1 VKVGILALAAGKAR
15 RFGSDKRLARLPD
28 GRYCIEAFLDRAEA
42 SGLPVMVCLAAG
54 DRQLA
59 DLLDVRGCRYHT
71 CERAAEGMGGT
82 LAEAITH
89 IPDWDGVLVALAD
102 MPWISADTY
111 RAVAG
116 QLSPDG
122 ICVPVYS
129 GRRGHPVGFG
139 RALFGEIAA
148 LGGDSGARDLLA
160 RHPDRL
166 DEVTVEDAAILKDI
180 DLPQDLADH
189 GAAQ

>member
-1 VKVGILALAAGKAR
+1 
-15 RFGSDKRLARLPD
+15 
-28 GRYCIEAFLDRAEA
+28 
-42 SGLPVMVCLAAG
+42 
-54 DRQLA
+54 
-59 DLLDVRGCRYHT
+59 
-71 CERAAEGMGGT
+71 
-82 LAEAITH
+82 
-89 IPDWDGVLVALAD
+89 
-102 MPWISADTY
+102 
-111 RAVAG
+111 
-116 QLSPDG
+116 
-122 ICVPVYS
+122 
-129 GRRGHPVGFG
+129 VGFG